1 MTSMKENTVAQTE
14 AEREQDLEQSSGGN
28 PVTVHWAE
36 SEFFEVWLRL
46 ARSQTREP
54 GELRGRACS

>member
-1 MTSMKENTVAQTE
+1 MTSMKENTVAQTD
-14 AEREQDLEQSSGGN
+14 AEREQELERSSVGK

-54 GELRGRACS
+54 GELRARGCS